1 MPTHIGSA
9 LLSRRSHVHLWPSGV
24 RPARPWSANA
34 PRWAARAG
42 CGVLLLAT
50 LPVTVPAAAA
60 VLATSAGPLL
70 TRSGRIGPDGRLV
83 FLRQFRTTYRH
94 EIGHG
99 APRRSRRTTPVGWVL
114 RRSGIARLPR
124 LLDVWQGRIG
134 LAAALRA

>member
-1 MPTHIGSA
+1 MPTPIGSA
-9 LLSRRSHVHLWPSGV
+9 LLSGPNHVHP
-24 RPARPWSANA
+24 RPKAARLIPQWSADA

-42 CGVLLLAT
+42 CGVFLLAAV
-50 LPVTVPAAAA
+50 PVMVPAAAA
-60 VLATSAGPLL
+60 VLATSAGSLL

-99 APRRSRRTTPVGWVL
+99 ASRRSRRTTPVGWVL

-124 LLDVWQGRIG
+124 LLDVWQGKIG